1 MKTFVTGSLLTLL
14 SLGVPATA
22 GTGTPGSPCLNGHYS
37 MRGGL
42 VDSYAGFLPSDL
54 NMESFEL
61 SRSYSIEM
69 KSFRVDD
76 SQYQFRA
83 VDNRGI
89 GAGYSSP
96 YLWEV
101 GRGPG
106 AAMPSG
112 TWRTPMDGRAY
123 SPIPMLG
130 R

>member
-14 SLGVPATA
+14 SLGLPAAA
-22 GTGTPGSPCLNGHYS
+22 GTGTPSSPCINGHYS
-37 MRGGL
+37 LRGEL

-61 SRSYSIEM
+61 SRSYSIEL
-69 KSFRVDD
+69 KSFRVDEN
-76 SQYQFRA
+76 QYQFRA
-83 VDNRGI
+83 VDNRGL

-112 TWRTPMDGRAY
+112 TFRAPMDGRAY